1 MRISHRH
8 CLLGLGLIT
17 TALATT
23 AAGPR
28 QEQRQPV
35 RIVREADRGFSLQP
49 SKVLYR
55 QSGFAVVRED
65 VALDAEFQDL
75 YVVNTHEHFAEPE
88 FIEDYGETLAF
99 EPGNFA
105 VLRIASDRVPELSA
119 RMHHLSH
126 SCGAITKIDG
136 TGESENFI
144 ATPVPRIPVTV
155 RDARIEKLAAKVSA
169 EQIKRTISELANI
182 PTRYHESS
190 SGQGVAQWLAE
201 RYQALAAGRRDVT
214 ISTYDHGDETPQ
226 NSLIVR
232 IEGKTRPDEVLILG
246 SHIDS
251 VNWSGGTRS
260 RSPGADDN
268 ASGTATNLEIFRILM
283 EDNIELERTLE
294 IHGYA
299 AEEVG
304 LVGSADIARDYRAR
318 KVNVIAMV
326 QHDMTAWK
334 AAGTPDKIW
343 LVSNNTDAGLND
355 LLANLV
361 RQYTGLPFEKAPLSS
376 GSSDHASW
384 RRAGYA
390 AAFPFENP
398 RSHNRAIHTAG
409 DTLDTANAFTQVAGF
424 AKLGVAYATH
434 FGGVL

>member
-1 MRISHRH
+1 MIHQNW
-8 CLLGLGLIT
+8 LLGLGLLAT
-17 TALATT
+17 SLATT

-28 QEQRQPV
+28 HGRRLPV
-35 RIVREADRGFSLQP
+35 RIVRETDRSFALQA
-49 SKVLYR
+49 STVLYR
-55 QSGFAVVRED
+55 QSGYAVVREQETG
-65 VALDAEFQDL
+65 DAEFQDL
-75 YVVNTHEHFAEPE
+75 YAVNTHDHFAEPE
-88 FIEDYGETLAF
+88 FFEDYGETLAF

-105 VLRIASDRVPELSA
+105 IVRIPTERVPEMSA

-126 SCGAITKIDG
+126 SCGAITKLDG
-136 TGESENFI
+136 TGESNNFI

-155 RDARIEKLAAKVSA
+155 RDARIERLAAKVSA
-169 EQIKRTISELANI
+169 DQIKRTIIELATM
-182 PTRYHESS
+182 PTRYHEST
-190 SGQGVAQWLAE
+190 SGQGVAQWLSDK
-201 RYQALAAGRRDVT
+201 YQALANGRSDVT
-214 ISTYDHGDETPQ
+214 ISTYDHGGETPQ

-232 IEGKTRPDEVLILG
+232 IVGKTRPDEVLILG

-268 ASGTATNLEIFRILM
+268 ASGTATNLEIFRVLM
-283 EDNIELERTLE
+283 EENIELERTLE

-304 LVGSADIARDYRAR
+304 LVGSADIAKDYRAR

-355 LLANLV
+355 LLATLIK
-361 RQYTGLPFEKAPLSS
+361 QYTGLPFEKASLSS

-398 RSHNRAIHTAG
+398 RSHNRAIHTAN

-424 AKLGVAYATH
+424 AKLGLAYATH